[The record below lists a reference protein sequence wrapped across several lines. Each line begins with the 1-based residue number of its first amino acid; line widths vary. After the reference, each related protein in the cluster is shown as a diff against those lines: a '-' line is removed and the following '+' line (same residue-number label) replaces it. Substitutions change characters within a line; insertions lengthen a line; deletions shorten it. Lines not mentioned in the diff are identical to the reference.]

1 MKTFIITTVVT
12 VCFNIA
18 ASASIETSY
27 IEPRKFTDLELTN
40 RSKDTSAALFD
51 REVKASK
58 ILHQAIGEGRT
69 LELTFTDVDLAGE
82 ILPFIGRHNNETRVI
97 RSVYPPRIEFNYI
110 LKDESG
116 NEIATGTEKLVDINF
131 QIGIRRP
138 SSSDIFYYEID
149 LLEEWA
155 KKVLVE
161 KAVKEKSIAY
171 SSN

>member
-1 MKTFIITTVVT
+1 MKTFITTTIVT

-18 ASASIETSY
+18 ATAAVETSY

-40 RSKDTSAALFD
+40 RSKDTSTALFD

-58 ILHQAIGEGRT
+58 RLHQAVGEGRI

-97 RSVYPPRIEFNYI
+97 RSVYPPRLEFDYI
-110 LKDESG
+110 LKDKSG
-116 NEIATGTEKLVDINF
+116 NEIATGSERLVDINF

-138 SSSDIFYYEID
+138 SSSEIFYYEIE

-155 KKVLVE
+155 KEVLIE
-161 KAVKEKSIAY
+161 EQPKDKSIAY
-171 SSN
+171 SSS